1 MSFSVVMKGK
11 GRNYII
17 KSVAAINQTNIY
29 VRTLYM
35 FSTCLF
41 FSGLS
46 AGNDPT
52 HGSGQEGLKMSWV
65 GSVGSGGVQNVTS
78 QVGSGRV
85 NNFSILAGRIG
96 SGQEALKSHG
106 SVQVGSRGFQISRV
120 GSGRFMRCLKCHGS
134 GRVMTREIRATRG
147 SGHNDPRVV
156 FG

>member
-1 MSFSVVMKGK
+1 MKGK

-96 SGQEALKSHG
+96 SGQEVFKSHG
-106 SVQVGSRGFQISRV
+106 SGRVKRFSILTGQVGSGHEVFKMSRV
-120 GSGRFMRCLKCHGS
+120 GSGH
-134 GRVMTREIRATRG
+134 
-147 SGHNDPRVV
+147 DP
-156 FG
+156 